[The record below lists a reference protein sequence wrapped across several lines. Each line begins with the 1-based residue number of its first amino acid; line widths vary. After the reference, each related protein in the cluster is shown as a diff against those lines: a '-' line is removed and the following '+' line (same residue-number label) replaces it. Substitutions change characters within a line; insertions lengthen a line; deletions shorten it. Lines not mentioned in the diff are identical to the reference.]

1 MRKDF
6 GPQSWLLPM
15 PVLVVGTYD
24 ADGTPNAMT
33 AAWGGMYDT
42 NQVMLCL
49 AQDHLT
55 TENIRARQDF
65 TVSFATVKTV
75 AAADFVGT
83 ESGRD
88 LPDKVTV
95 AGLHAET
102 SEHIYAPLFAEM
114 PMALECRLNHFT
126 EDGIVV
132 GDVLHAVADES
143 VLTGNGD
150 VDLEKLAPVSFDPVN
165 NVYRTACGRV
175 VGQAFAVGASVTEA
189 HHEPDAD

>member
-49 AQDHLT
+49 AEDHLT
-55 TENIRARQDF
+55 TENIRAVKDF
-65 TVSFATVKTV
+65 TVSFATVQTT

-88 LPDKVTV
+88 LPEKVTT
-95 AGLHAET
+95 AGLHAEM

-114 PMALECRLNHFT
+114 PMSLECRLNHFT

-132 GDVLHAVADES
+132 GDILHTVADES
-143 VLTGNGD
+143 ILTGNGD
-150 VDLEKLAPVSFDPVN
+150 VDMDKLAPISFDPVN
-165 NVYRTACGRV
+165 NLYRTACGRV

-189 HHEPDAD
+189 QHESDAD

>member
-15 PVLVVGTYD
+15 PVLVVGTYNK
-24 ADGTPNAMT
+24 DGTPNAMT
-33 AAWGGMYDT
+33 AAWGGIYDT

-49 AQDHLT
+49 AHDHLT
-55 TENIRARQDF
+55 TENIRAVKDF
-65 TVSFATVKTV
+65 TVSFATEKTV

-102 SEHIYAPLFAEM
+102 SDHIYAPLFAEL
-114 PMALECRLNHFT
+114 PMSLECRLNHFT
-126 EDGIVV
+126 GDGIVV
-132 GDVLHAVADES
+132 GDILHVTADES

-150 VDLEKLAPVSFDPVN
+150 VDLEKLVPISFDPVN
-165 NVYRTACGRV
+165 NLYRTACGRV
-175 VGQAFAVGASVTEA
+175 IGQAFAIGADVAEA
-189 HHEPDAD
+189 LNGTDPN

>member
-1 MRKDF
+1 MRRDF

-33 AAWGGMYDT
+33 AAWGGIYDT

-95 AGLHAET
+95 AGLHA
-102 SEHIYAPLFAEM
+102 
-114 PMALECRLNHFT
+114 
-126 EDGIVV
+126 
-132 GDVLHAVADES
+132 
-143 VLTGNGD
+143 
-150 VDLEKLAPVSFDPVN
+150 
-165 NVYRTACGRV
+165 
-175 VGQAFAVGASVTEA
+175 
-189 HHEPDAD
+189 

>member
-15 PVLVVGTYD
+15 PVLVVGTYNGN
-24 ADGTPNAMT
+24 GTPNAMT
-33 AAWGGMYDT
+33 AAWGGIYDT

-55 TENIRARQDF
+55 TENIRAAKDF
-65 TVSFATVKTV
+65 TVSFATEATV

-88 LPDKVTV
+88 LPDKVGI

-102 SEHIYAPLFAEM
+102 SEHIYAPCFDEM
-114 PMALECRLNHFT
+114 PLALECRLNHFT

-132 GDVLHAVADES
+132 GDILHTVADES
-143 VLTGNGD
+143 VLTGDGD
-150 VDLEKLAPVSFDPVN
+150 IDLEKLAPVSFDPVN
-165 NVYRTACGRV
+165 NVYRAACGRV
-175 VGQAFAVGASVTEA
+175 VGQAFAVGASVMEA
-189 HHEPDAD
+189 HHEPDTD